1 MNAKRF
7 GSPTA
12 DALERLRAR
21 ISPAPSL
28 TKKASA
34 FGLSMT
40 WKRSPDKHTG
50 VEEEGYRGLERQ
62 SKVREIMRRMW
73 FERGDDEEDGD
84 EISVSGS
91 GSSRRGSGPG

>member
-1 MNAKRF
+1 VNAKRF

-28 TKKASA
+28 TKKSSA

-50 VEEEGYRGLERQ
+50 VEDEGYRGLERR

-73 FERGDDEEDGD
+73 FERGDEDEDGD
-84 EISVSGS
+84 EISVG
-91 GSSRRGSGPG
+91 GSSRRGSGPS